1 MFTERELCEAI
12 RECEG
17 APSSFQNCEKLAVFH
32 ALYDKYFADDAET
45 RVKTPE
51 IRPVSDSE
59 FMTLIAGKDWSSLLA
74 ILDELMDTVKILQPR
89 LFDAVMHKLRE

>member
-17 APSSFQNCEKLAVFH
+17 APSSFH

-89 LFDAVMHKLRE
+89 LYDAVMQKLRE

>member
-1 MFTERELCEAI
+1 MVTERELLDVL
-12 RECEG
+12 RECES
-17 APSSFQNCEKLAVFH
+17 ASSSFQNCEKLAVFH
-32 ALYDKYFADDAET
+32 ALNDKYFADDAET

-89 LFDAVMHKLRE
+89 LYDAVMQKLRE